1 MFLIWVDILWFNVAG
16 FLDEFAMFVINFL
29 DEFTMFVIKLDV
41 SSCILL
47 GVETDAVSKEEAI
60 IRCMIDIYI
69 QVIIL

>member
-1 MFLIWVDILWFNVAG
+1 
-16 FLDEFAMFVINFL
+16 
-29 DEFTMFVIKLDV
+29 MFVIKLDV

>member
-1 MFLIWVDILWFNVAG
+1 MFSIVVCSFSIVFLIWVDILQFNLAG
-16 FLDEFAMFVINFL
+16 FLDEFA
-29 DEFTMFVIKLDV
+29 MFVIKLDV

-60 IRCMIDIYI
+60 IQCMIDIYI